1 MTLKTRRK
9 ILILLVTI
17 LLCTFLSAAQQ
28 ADFHVL
34 VLYSTKTEPDHVQF
48 SDGALE
54 FFKSIAA
61 KDHFTLD
68 ATTNWDDLNAANLS
82 KYQVVVWLNDFPNND
97 AQRQAFQQ
105 YVDHGGAWLGF
116 HVSAYNDSDT
126 HWPWFVNFL
135 GGGVFDTN
143 SWPPLPAK
151 LVVDDRS
158 HPVTA
163 GLPVTYESPS
173 NEWYIWKPSPRL
185 NPDVHVLVTLD
196 PSNYPLGLK
205 DVLLGGDLPV
215 VWTNTKYKMLYMNMG
230 HGNKVLTSPTQNKM
244 FENAILWLGTGAKQ
258 AKPAPAGMRVSP
270 RAVVVNPKTSKA
282 YTVNVANGTVT
293 VAEAVRNSAAEIKV
307 GADPVA
313 VAVNPA
319 LNKIYV
325 ANSGSG
331 TVSVIDG
338 ASDQVSATVKVG
350 DFPYVV
356 AVNPA
361 TGKVYVSR
369 TFSNDMA
376 VIDGTTNA
384 VSTLKAGAQAN
395 SIAVNSATGKLYLAG
410 YEGNDVTV
418 LDGNTDTF
426 SKIAV
431 GNHLW
436 GTAVNS
442 ATNRIYFTNSGAASI
457 SVLDGSTNA
466 VSIVATGEIPSAVAV
481 DESTNKVYVANYG
494 SDSVTVIDGST
505 NKPVATIKVGSRPQA
520 IAVSPES
527 HQVVVANTYSD
538 NVTVIDATNNSVFAT
553 INVPGG
559 PYAIA
564 AATHKIYVATL
575 AGRSFMINRKML
587 LEKAH
592 DGSAPNA
599 APVIPPVTHP

>member
-1 MTLKTRRK
+1 MTKTL
-9 ILILLVTI
+9 LILLATI
-17 LLCTFLSAAQQ
+17 LLCTAMGAAQQ
-28 ADFHVL
+28 PDFHVL
-34 VLYSTKTEPDHVQF
+34 ILYSTKTEADHVQF

-61 KDHFTLD
+61 KDHFAVD

-82 KYQVVVWLNDFPNND
+82 KYQVILWLNDFPSND

-105 YVDHGGAWLGF
+105 YVEHGGAWLGF

-126 HWPWFVNFL
+126 HWPWFINFL

-163 GLPVTYESPS
+163 GIPATYESPS

-185 NPDVHVLVTLD
+185 NPDVHVLITLD
-196 PSNYPLGLK
+196 PSNYPLGWK
-205 DVLLGGDLPV
+205 DILLGGDVPV
-215 VWTNTKYKMLYMNMG
+215 VWTNTKYKMVYMNMG
-230 HGNKVLTSPTQNKM
+230 HGDKIFTSPTQNKL
-244 FENAILWLGTGAKQ
+244 FETAIRWLGAGAKQ
-258 AKPAPAGMRVSP
+258 PNPAPAGMRVSP
-270 RAVVVNPKTSKA
+270 RAVVVNSKTSKA
-282 YTVNVANGTVT
+282 YAVNVANGTVT
-293 VAEAVRNSAAEIKV
+293 VADALRNSASEIKV
-307 GADPVA
+307 GTDPVA
-313 VAVNPA
+313 IAVNPA

-338 ASDQVSATVKVG
+338 ASDQVTATLKVG
-350 DFPYVV
+350 DFPYVI

-361 TGKVYVSR
+361 TSKVYVSR

-395 SIAVNSATGKLYLAG
+395 SIAVNPATGKLYLAG
-410 YEGNDVTV
+410 YEGIDVTV
-418 LDGNTDTF
+418 LDGTNDTF

-442 ATNRIYFTNSGAASI
+442 ATNRIYFTKSGSSNLA
-457 SVLDGSTNA
+457 VLDSATNA
-466 VSIVATGEIPSAVAV
+466 VSTVPTGEIPSAVAV
-481 DESTNKVYVANYG
+481 DASTNKVYVANYG
-494 SDSVTVIDGST
+494 GDSVTVIDGST
-505 NKPVATIKVGSRPQA
+505 NKPIATIKVGSHPQA
-520 IAVSPES
+520 IAINPES
-527 HQVVVANTYSD
+527 HRIFVAGTHDGKVMVIDGAKNEVVATIGVCAEPYAI
-538 NVTVIDATNNSVFAT
+538 TIDATTNRAYVACLGSESRRGPTLSIIDGKTLTVLPVPSFAT
-553 INVPGG
+553 
-559 PYAIA
+559 
-564 AATHKIYVATL
+564 
-575 AGRSFMINRKML
+575 
-587 LEKAH
+587 
-592 DGSAPNA
+592 
-599 APVIPPVTHP
+599 HP